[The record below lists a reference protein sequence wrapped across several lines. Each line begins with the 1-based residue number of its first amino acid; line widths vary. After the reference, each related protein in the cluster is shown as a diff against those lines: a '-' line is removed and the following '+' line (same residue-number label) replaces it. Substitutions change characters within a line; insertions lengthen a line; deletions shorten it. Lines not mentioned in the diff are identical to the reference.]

1 MVYDIEHVF
10 SMLTGSKS
18 LLKVL
23 FQKSTVPSRTD
34 EVLQDLIE
42 ISGNLATVKGDDVAM
57 LDNLILERRVL
68 CSMSAL
74 GALFDNIDVCR
85 MLVKRR
91 TALKVTSSRPC

>member
-34 EVLQDLIE
+34 EV
-42 ISGNLATVKGDDVAM
+42 SGNLATVKGDDVAM

-74 GALFDNIDVCR
+74 GALVDNIDVCR
-85 MLVKRR
+85 MLVTRR
-91 TALKVTSSRPC
+91 TALKLTSPRPC